1 MNDQYCETNF
11 SNVKGESIV
20 LKVERKA
27 SIQETNILAGASKQ
41 QEVIEILAEII
52 ADQIIQARNRRDSK

>member
-1 MNDQYCETNF
+1 MSDQHYETNM

-27 SIQETNILAGASKQ
+27 PIQETNILAGASKQ
-41 QEVIEILAEII
+41 QEVIEILADII